1 MAHRQDLL
9 EGNAFLHGLELGST
23 QRWREYP
30 PISMET
36 GSDNRIVPAASSRK
50 CHSDASFHQPDA

>member
-1 MAHRQDLL
+1 MAHRQDFL
-9 EGNAFLHGLELGST
+9 EGDALLHGFELGGT
-23 QRWREYP
+23 ERRREYP
-30 PISMET
+30 PSSIKT